1 MLADLRPL
9 PLFATAWGVLLDF
22 VYPPRCGG
30 CDRRGSPF
38 CEQCRHSVIPV
49 NARLDPSTLELIISA
64 GLFQGPLR
72 NAIHNLKY
80 SGDRSLVRP
89 LALLISDTLA
99 TEDAAELDGDS
110 LVLVPVPLHPAR
122 RKERGFNQSEL
133 IALELSKITGWP
145 VEKGLVRSRNT
156 RSQVGLH
163 PEERLANVRDA
174 FAWEGGAVPA
184 RLLLIDDVCTTGAT
198 LGQCAEVLMHAG
210 AQQLYAATVARA
222 VSGGIANWQL

>member
-1 MLADLRPL
+1 MLARLRPA

-30 CDRRGSPF
+30 CDRRGEPF
-38 CEQCRHSVIPV
+38 CEQCRRSVMPV
-49 NARLDPSTLELIISA
+49 NGKLDVAGLEVIISA

-80 SGDRSLVRP
+80 SGDRSLVSP

-99 TEDAAELDGDS
+99 TEDAAKLDGDP
-110 LVLVPVPLHPAR
+110 LVLVPVPLHSNR
-122 RKERGFNQSEL
+122 RKDRGFNQSEL
-133 IALELSKITGWP
+133 IARELSKITGWP
-145 VEKGLVRSRNT
+145 IESGLVRSRDT

-174 FAWEGGAVPA
+174 FAWEGEVVPP
-184 RLLLIDDVCTTGAT
+184 RVLLIDDVCTTGAT
-198 LGQCAEVLMHAG
+198 LGQCADALTRAG
-210 AQQLYAATVARA
+210 AQQVYAATAARA
-222 VSGGIANWQL
+222 AFTTSGGIMN